1 MRPLADSEM
10 QSKASEPARDGVGSR
25 MLQMHVPAKYSR
37 ELVLRTISS
46 LVILP
51 PIVLLFWLGD
61 LYFLALVAL
70 LAAAMTL
77 EWCALVWSESS
88 LTIRYLSA
96 GTAAML
102 VFGAAYG
109 FQEMGTLL
117 DKSVLLG
124 LGALPLIYAGTVRL
138 LTGAWNVKLLP
149 GLFIAFCPAFAI
161 YWIREM
167 PGVGLETALWLAL
180 SVIITDSAAYAAG
193 RSIGGPKIWRR
204 VSPNKTYAG
213 LVGGIAGSA
222 GFSAVFALYLGQTP
236 ELVALAGGVIA
247 IVAQTGD
254 FAESALKRYFG
265 VKDSGCLIPGHGGIL
280 DRVDG
285 QITVLPFAAALMFFS
300 GESILLWTWP

>member
-1 MRPLADSEM
+1 M
-10 QSKASEPARDGVGSR
+10 
-25 MLQMHVPAKYSR
+25 
-37 ELVLRTISS
+37 
-46 LVILP
+46 
-51 PIVLLFWLGD
+51 
-61 LYFLALVAL
+61 
-70 LAAAMTL
+70 
-77 EWCALVWSESS
+77 
-88 LTIRYLSA
+88 
-96 GTAAML
+96 
-102 VFGAAYG
+102 
-109 FQEMGTLL
+109 
-117 DKSVLLG
+117 
-124 LGALPLIYAGTVRL
+124 

-149 GLFIAFCPAFAI
+149 GLLIIFCPAFAI

-167 PGVGLETALWLAL
+167 PGVGFETALWLAL
-180 SVIITDSAAYAAG
+180 SVIITDISAYAVG

-204 VSPNKTYAG
+204 ISPNKTFAG

-222 GFSAVFALYLGQTP
+222 GFGAVFASYLGQTP

-254 FAESALKRYFG
+254 FAESALKRHFD